1 MYFRSNSKNHYIC
14 IRIDKGRLTDYMEPP
29 SSILTDGKS
38 KADPR
43 SDDPLSCD
51 MIHNHSF
58 TIPGRIKAAGI
69 FFLFEY
75 LNLWHYI

>member
-1 MYFRSNSKNHYIC
+1 
-14 IRIDKGRLTDYMEPP
+14 MEPP

-51 MIHNHSF
+51 TLYNHSLN
-58 TIPGRIKAAGI
+58 IPGRVRAAGGI
-69 FFLFEY
+69 FLFEY